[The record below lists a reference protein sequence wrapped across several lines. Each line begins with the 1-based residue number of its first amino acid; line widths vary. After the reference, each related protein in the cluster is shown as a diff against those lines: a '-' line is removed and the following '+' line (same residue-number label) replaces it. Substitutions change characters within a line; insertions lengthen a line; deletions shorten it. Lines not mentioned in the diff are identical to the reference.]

1 MVAIQ
6 RGSGK
11 TSRSIGRKVMRE
23 SIHKTV
29 LLNETIEGLNLQNKS
44 IVLDATFGGGGH
56 SKAILEKYPNV
67 KIIALDQD
75 KSAWDKAKDKF
86 KGLEKRIF
94 FVNANF
100 RELKNS
106 LPKNFF
112 ETAPSETKGQGTH
125 TFLKNSL
132 SENLG
137 QIDAII
143 FDLGLSS
150 DQLENS
156 GRGFSFIKNE
166 PLLMTMKENPLPE
179 DLTATDIV
187 NNWSEKSLANI
198 IYGYG
203 EERFSRRIAKGIIEA
218 RKKNK
223 IETTWDLV
231 KVIENSVPAVYRKGR
246 LHFATKTFQALRIA
260 VNDELRT
267 LQTGLQKGFEIL
279 EKGGRISVISFH
291 SLEDRI
297 VKRFYKEKEKKGEA
311 KLIPARNEFRSGGN
325 KKVILASAEE
335 IKNNPRSRS
344 GKLRILEKN
353 I

>member
-1 MVAIQ
+1 MVTIQ
-6 RGSGK
+6 RGSRK
-11 TSRSIGRKVMRE
+11 TSRPIGRKVMRE

-44 IVLDATFGGGGH
+44 VVLDATFGGGGH

-75 KSAWDKAKDKF
+75 KSVSKSLIDPRISFHNLNFRDLDKV
-86 KGLEKRIF
+86 LEKG
-94 FVNANF
+94 VD
-100 RELKNS
+100 
-106 LPKNFF
+106 
-112 ETAPSETKGQGTH
+112 G
-125 TFLKNSL
+125 
-132 SENLG
+132 
-137 QIDAII
+137 II

-156 GRGFSFIKNE
+156 GRGFSFLKNE
-166 PLLMTMKENPLPE
+166 PLLMTMKEDPLPE
-179 DLTATDIV
+179 DLTASDIV
-187 NNWSEKSLANI
+187 NNWGEKSLADI

-231 KVIENSVPAVYRKGR
+231 KVIENNVPVAYRKGR

-311 KLIPARNEFRSGGN
+311 KLISARNEFRSGGN
-325 KKVILASAEE
+325 KEVILASAEE

-344 GKLRILEKN
+344 GKLRILEKKT
-353 I
+353 

>member
-1 MVAIQ
+1 M
-6 RGSGK
+6 K
-11 TSRSIGRKVMRE
+11 KE
-23 SIHKTV
+23 SVHRTV
-29 LLNETIEGLNLQNKS
+29 LLNETIEGLNLPDKS
-44 IVLDATFGGGGH
+44 VVIDSTFGGGGH
-56 SKAILEKYPNV
+56 SKEILEKYPNA
-67 KIIALDQD
+67 KIIAIDQD

-100 RELKNS
+100 RDIEKIFS
-106 LPKNFF
+106 AKY
-112 ETAPSETKGQGTH
+112 
-125 TFLKNSL
+125 
-132 SENLG
+132 
-137 QIDAII
+137 DAII

-187 NNWSEKSLANI
+187 NNWSEKSLADI

-344 GKLRILEKN
+344 GKL
-353 I
+353 